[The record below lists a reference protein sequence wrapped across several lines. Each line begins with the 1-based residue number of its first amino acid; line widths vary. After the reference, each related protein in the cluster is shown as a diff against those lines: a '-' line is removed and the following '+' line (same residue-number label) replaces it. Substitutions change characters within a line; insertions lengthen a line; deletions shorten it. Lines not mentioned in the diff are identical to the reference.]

1 MRRVI
6 ALLCVVLLFTA
17 CASKE
22 ESEAV
27 KPMDLVK
34 FEKTVKLKKIWTSK
48 AGKGQDRRYSLFV
61 PAIVDGVVYAADV
74 EGQVF
79 AFNAEDGK
87 RLWKIKLKR
96 SVSGAISAHQG
107 KVFLAT
113 YRGGVIALDAAD
125 GNLLWEAEASSE
137 ILAPP
142 VSNGS
147 VVSVNTIDG
156 RVFTFDANTGEQLW
170 THDHPV
176 PVLTLRGNAAPV
188 VTENQVI
195 VGFDNGQVVSLNAA
209 DGSLGWEVRVAQPRG
224 STDLERMV
232 DIDGTPVLDD
242 AFLYAGA
249 YQGAVAAIA
258 RGTGRVMWKQDISAY
273 QSLAVDNG
281 NVYVVT
287 EDDSVIAYNSATG
300 SVEWRN
306 DQLLRRNLG
315 APATIGDYLATIDED
330 GYMHVLSQTDGSF
343 AARIKPSGDDFRSPL
358 VSVNDILYVL
368 ADNGKLSAYRIAE

>member
-1 MRRVI
+1 MRRIV
-6 ALLCVVLLFTA
+6 ALLCVVLMFTA

-22 ESEAV
+22 ESEAL
-27 KPMDLVK
+27 KPMKLVS
-34 FEKTVKLKKIWTSK
+34 FDRTVKLKKLWTSD

-61 PAIVDGVVYAADV
+61 PAVEEGVVYAADV

-79 AFNAEDGK
+79 AFNAENGK

-96 SVSGAISAHQG
+96 PVSGAISSHG
-107 KVFLAT
+107 DKVFLAT
-113 YRGGVIALDAAD
+113 YGGGVIALSAED
-125 GNLLWEAEASSE
+125 GALLWEAKASSE

-142 VSNGS
+142 VSSGS

-156 RVFTFDANTGEQLW
+156 RVYTYDANTGEQIW

-176 PVLTLRGNAAPV
+176 PILTLRGNAAPV
-188 VTENQVI
+188 VTNTQVI

-232 DIDGTPVLDD
+232 DIDGTPVLDG

-249 YQGAVAAIA
+249 YHGAVTAIA
-258 RGTGRVMWKQDISAY
+258 RGTGRVMWSQEASTH
-273 QSLAVDNG
+273 QGLAVGGG

-315 APATIGDYLATIDED
+315 APAVIGNYVVTIDED
-330 GYMHVLSQTDGSF
+330 EYMHVLSQTDGSF
-343 AARIKPSGDDFRSPL
+343 AARLKPPGDDFRSPL

>member
-27 KPMDLVK
+27 KPMELVK
-34 FEKTVKLKKIWTSK
+34 FEKTVKLKKIWTSD

-74 EGQVF
+74 KGRVF
-79 AFNAEDGK
+79 AFNAENGK
-87 RLWKIKLKR
+87 RLWKSKLKR
-96 SVSGAISAHQG
+96 SVSGAISAHDG

-113 YRGGVIALDAAD
+113 YRGGVVALDAAD

-142 VSNGS
+142 ISNGN
-147 VVSVNTIDG
+147 VVSINTIDG

-195 VGFDNGQVVSLNAA
+195 VGFDNGQIVSLNAA

-232 DIDGTPVLDD
+232 DIDGTPVLDG

-258 RGTGRVMWKQDISAY
+258 RGTGRVMWNQDISAY

-315 APATIGDYLATIDED
+315 APATIGDYLATIDEK
-330 GYMHVLSQTDGSF
+330 GYMHILSQTDGSF
-343 AARIKPSGDDFRSPL
+343 AARIKPPGDDFRSPL
-358 VSVNDILYVL
+358 VSVNDTLYVL

>member
-17 CASKE
+17 CASNE

-27 KPMDLVK
+27 KPMELVK
-34 FEKTVKLKKIWTSK
+34 FEKTVKLKKIWTSD

-74 EGQVF
+74 KGRVF
-79 AFNAEDGK
+79 AFNAENGK
-87 RLWKIKLKR
+87 RLWKSKLKR
-96 SVSGAISAHQG
+96 SVSGAISAHDG

-113 YRGGVIALDAAD
+113 YRGGVVALDAAD

-142 VSNGS
+142 ISNGN
-147 VVSVNTIDG
+147 VVSI
-156 RVFTFDANTGEQLW
+156 
-170 THDHPV
+170 
-176 PVLTLRGNAAPV
+176 
-188 VTENQVI
+188 
-195 VGFDNGQVVSLNAA
+195 SLNAA

-232 DIDGTPVLDD
+232 DIDGTPVLDG

-258 RGTGRVMWKQDISAY
+258 RGTGRVMWNQDISAY
-273 QSLAVDNG
+273 QSLAVDKG

-315 APATIGDYLATIDED
+315 APATIGDYLATIDEK
-330 GYMHVLSQTDGSF
+330 GYMHILSQTDGSF
-343 AARIKPSGDDFRSPL
+343 AARIKPPGDDFRSPL
-358 VSVNDILYVL
+358 VSVNDTLYVL